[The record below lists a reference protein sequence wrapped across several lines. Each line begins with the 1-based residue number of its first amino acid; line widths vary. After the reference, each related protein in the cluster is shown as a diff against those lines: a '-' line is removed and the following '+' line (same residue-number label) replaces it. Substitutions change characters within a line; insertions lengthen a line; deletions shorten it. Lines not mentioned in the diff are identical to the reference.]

1 MKQIILCVGVPCS
14 GKSTWTNK
22 ILKDYYDNNFE
33 NYYLISRDKIRQSLT
48 GGRGNVDY
56 WEYNASQI
64 EEIIIPI
71 ELFQLECLLSKGVN
85 IIIDDTHSKIVD
97 LERIIELATLYNYNI
112 KIKIFEIDLLTS
124 KERIK
129 KRDGDRFLHFM
140 SGYHKRIKVVID
152 YINENYKDKLI

>member
-22 ILKDYYDNNFE
+22 ILKDGLNKE
-33 NYYLISRDKIRQSLT
+33 NYFLISRDKIRQSLI
-48 GGRGNVDY
+48 GDKGNVEY
-56 WEYNASQI
+56 WENYASQI
-64 EEIIIPI
+64 EETIIPI
-71 ELFQLECLLSKGVN
+71 ELFQLENLLTKGVN
-85 IIIDDTHSKIVD
+85 ILVDDTHSKIVD
-97 LERIIELATLYNYNI
+97 LERIIKLAYYYDYDI

>member
-22 ILKDYYDNNFE
+22 ILKDYYDNNFQ

>member
-1 MKQIILCVGVPCS
+1 MKEIILCVGVPCS

-22 ILKDYYDNNFE
+22 ILKDSYKE
-33 NYYLISRDKIRQSLT
+33 NGYYLISRDKIRQSLT
-48 GGRGNVDY
+48 GGKSNVEY
-56 WEYNASQI
+56 WEYYASQI
-64 EEIIIPI
+64 EETIIPI
-71 ELFQLECLLSKGVN
+71 ELFQLENLLTKGIN
-85 IIIDDTHSKIVD
+85 IIVDDTHSKIVD
-97 LERIIELATLYNYNI
+97 LERIIELAYFYDYKV

>member
-22 ILKDYYDNNFE
+22 ILKDGFNKE
-33 NYYLISRDKIRQSLT
+33 NYYLISRDKIRQYLI
-48 GGRGNVDY
+48 GDKGNTEY
-56 WEYNASQI
+56 WENYASQI
-64 EEIIIPI
+64 EETIIPI
-71 ELFQLECLLSKGVN
+71 ELFQLENLLTKSVN
-85 IIIDDTHSKIVD
+85 IIVDDTHSKIVD
-97 LERIIELATLYNYNI
+97 LERIIELANLYNYKV

-129 KRDGDRFLHFM
+129 KRDGDRFLYFM

>member
-1 MKQIILCVGVPCS
+1 MQKTIILCVGVPCS

-22 ILKDYYDNNFE
+22 ILKDNLNKE

-48 GGRGNVDY
+48 GGKSNIEY
-56 WEYNASQI
+56 WEYYASQI
-64 EEIIIPI
+64 EETIIPI
-71 ELFQLECLLSKGVN
+71 ELFQLENLLTKGVN
-85 IIIDDTHSKIVD
+85 IIVDDIHSKIVD
-97 LERIIELATLYNYNI
+97 LERIIELAILYNYKV

-124 KERIK
+124 KERIR

>member
-22 ILKDYYDNNFE
+22 ILKDGLNKE
-33 NYYLISRDKIRQSLT
+33 NYFLISRDKIRQSLI
-48 GGRGNVDY
+48 GDKGNVEY
-56 WEYNASQI
+56 WENYASQI
-64 EEIIIPI
+64 EETIIPI
-71 ELFQLECLLSKGVN
+71 ELFQLENLLTKGVN

-97 LERIIELATLYNYNI
+97 LERIIKLAYYYDYDI

>member
-22 ILKDYYDNNFE
+22 ILKDGLNKE
-33 NYYLISRDKIRQSLT
+33 NYFLISRDKIRQSLI
-48 GGRGNVDY
+48 GDKGNVEY
-56 WEYNASQI
+56 WENYASQI
-64 EEIIIPI
+64 EETIIPI
-71 ELFQLECLLSKGVN
+71 ELFQLENLLTKGVN

-97 LERIIELATLYNYNI
+97 LERIIKLAYYYDYDI
-112 KIKIFEIDLLTS
+112 KIKIFEIDFLTS

>member
-22 ILKDYYDNNFE
+22 ILKDGFNKE
-33 NYYLISRDKIRQSLT
+33 NYYLISRDKIRQYLI
-48 GGRGNVDY
+48 GDKGNIEY
-56 WEYNASQI
+56 WENYASQI
-64 EEIIIPI
+64 EETIIPI
-71 ELFQLECLLSKGVN
+71 ELFQLENLLTKSVN
-85 IIIDDTHSKIVD
+85 IIVDDTHSKIVD
-97 LERIIELATLYNYNI
+97 LERIIELAYFYDYKV

-140 SGYHKRIKVVID
+140 FGYHKRIKVVID

>member
-14 GKSTWTNK
+14 GKSTWANK
-22 ILKDYYDNNFE
+22 ILKDGLNKE
-33 NYYLISRDKIRQSLT
+33 NYFLISRDKIRQSLI
-48 GGRGNVDY
+48 GDKGNVEY
-56 WEYNASQI
+56 WENYASQI
-64 EEIIIPI
+64 EETIIPI
-71 ELFQLECLLSKGVN
+71 ELFQLENLLTKGVN

-97 LERIIELATLYNYNI
+97 LERIIKLAYYYDYNI

>member
-22 ILKDYYDNNFE
+22 ILKDGLNKE
-33 NYYLISRDKIRQSLT
+33 NYFLISRDKIRQSLI
-48 GGRGNVDY
+48 GDKGNVEY
-56 WEYNASQI
+56 WENYASQI
-64 EEIIIPI
+64 EETIIPI
-71 ELFQLECLLSKGVN
+71 ELFQLENLLTKGVN
-85 IIIDDTHSKIVD
+85 IIVDDTHSKIVD
-97 LERIIELATLYNYNI
+97 LERIIKLAYYYDYDI
-112 KIKIFEIDLLTS
+112 KIKIFEIDFLTS

>member
-22 ILKDYYDNNFE
+22 ILKDGLNKE
-33 NYYLISRDKIRQSLT
+33 NYFLISRDKIRQSLI
-48 GGRGNVDY
+48 GDKSNVEY
-56 WEYNASQI
+56 WENYASQI
-64 EEIIIPI
+64 EETIIPI
-71 ELFQLECLLSKGVN
+71 ELFQLENLLTKGVN
-85 IIIDDTHSKIVD
+85 IIVDDTHSKIVD
-97 LERIIELATLYNYNI
+97 LERIIKLAYYYDYDI

>member
-22 ILKDYYDNNFE
+22 ILKDGLNKE
-33 NYYLISRDKIRQSLT
+33 NYFLISRDKIRQSLI
-48 GGRGNVDY
+48 GDKGNVEY
-56 WEYNASQI
+56 WENYASQI
-64 EEIIIPI
+64 EETIIPI
-71 ELFQLECLLSKGVN
+71 ELFQLENLLTKGVN

-97 LERIIELATLYNYNI
+97 LERIIKLAYYYDYNI

>member
-22 ILKDYYDNNFE
+22 ILKDGLNKE
-33 NYYLISRDKIRQSLT
+33 NYFLISRDKIRQSLI
-48 GGRGNVDY
+48 GDKDNVEY
-56 WEYNASQI
+56 WENYAAQI
-64 EEIIIPI
+64 EETIIPI
-71 ELFQLECLLSKGVN
+71 ELFQLENLLTKDVN
-85 IIIDDTHSKIVD
+85 IIVDDTHSKIVD
-97 LERIIELATLYNYNI
+97 LERIIELAILYNYKV

-124 KERIK
+124 KERIR

>member
-22 ILKDYYDNNFE
+22 ILKDGLNKE
-33 NYYLISRDKIRQSLT
+33 NYFLISRDKIRQSLI
-48 GGRGNVDY
+48 GNKGNVEY
-56 WEYNASQI
+56 WENYASQI
-64 EEIIIPI
+64 EETIIPI
-71 ELFQLECLLSKGVN
+71 ELFQLENLLTKGVN
-85 IIIDDTHSKIVD
+85 IIVDDTHSKIVD
-97 LERIIELATLYNYNI
+97 LERIIKLAYYYDYDI

>member
-22 ILKDYYDNNFE
+22 ILKDYYDNNFQ

-112 KIKIFEIDLLTS
+112 KIKIFEINLLTS

>member
-1 MKQIILCVGVPCS
+1 MKEIILCVGVPCS

-22 ILKDYYDNNFE
+22 MLKDSYIE
-33 NYYLISRDKIRQSLT
+33 NCYYLISRDKIRQSLT
-48 GGRGNVDY
+48 GGKGNVEY
-56 WEYNASQI
+56 WEYHASQI
-64 EEIIIPI
+64 EETIIPI
-71 ELFQLECLLSKGVN
+71 ELFQLENLLTKGVN
-85 IIIDDTHSKIVD
+85 IIVDDTHSKIVD
-97 LERIIELATLYNYNI
+97 LERIIKLAHFYNYDV

-140 SGYHKRIKVVID
+140 SGYHKRIEVVID

>member
-22 ILKDYYDNNFE
+22 ILKDGLNKE
-33 NYYLISRDKIRQSLT
+33 NYFLISRDKIRQSLI
-48 GGRGNVDY
+48 GDKGNVEY
-56 WEYNASQI
+56 WENYASQI
-64 EEIIIPI
+64 EETIIPI
-71 ELFQLECLLSKGVN
+71 ELFQLENLLTKGVN
-85 IIIDDTHSKIVD
+85 IIVDDTHSKIVD
-97 LERIIELATLYNYNI
+97 LERIIKLAYYYDYDI

>member
-22 ILKDYYDNNFE
+22 ILKDGLNKE
-33 NYYLISRDKIRQSLT
+33 NYFLISRDKIRQSLI
-48 GGRGNVDY
+48 GDKGNVEY
-56 WEYNASQI
+56 WENYAAQI
-64 EEIIIPI
+64 EETIIPI
-71 ELFQLECLLSKGVN
+71 ELFQLENLLTKGVN
-85 IIIDDTHSKIVD
+85 VIVDDTHSKIVD
-97 LERIIELATLYNYNI
+97 LERIIELAYFYDYKV

>member
-22 ILKDYYDNNFE
+22 ILKDGFNKE
-33 NYYLISRDKIRQSLT
+33 NYYLISRDKIRQYLI
-48 GGRGNVDY
+48 RDKGNIEY
-56 WEYNASQI
+56 WENYASQI
-64 EEIIIPI
+64 EETIIPI
-71 ELFQLECLLSKGVN
+71 ELFQLENLLTKSVN
-85 IIIDDTHSKIVD
+85 IIVDDTHSKIVD
-97 LERIIELATLYNYNI
+97 LERIIELANLYNYKV

>member
-1 MKQIILCVGVPCS
+1 MKEIILCVGVPCS

-22 ILKDYYDNNFE
+22 MLKDSYKE
-33 NYYLISRDKIRQSLT
+33 NGYYLISRDKIRQYLI
-48 GGRGNVDY
+48 GDKGNIEY
-56 WEYNASQI
+56 WENYASQI
-64 EEIIIPI
+64 EETIIPI
-71 ELFQLECLLSKGVN
+71 ELFQLENLLTKGVN
-85 IIIDDTHSKIVD
+85 IIVDDIHSKIVD
-97 LERIIELATLYNYNI
+97 LERIIELAILYNYKV

-124 KERIK
+124 KERIR

>member
-22 ILKDYYDNNFE
+22 ILKDGLNKE
-33 NYYLISRDKIRQSLT
+33 NYFLISRDKIRQSLI
-48 GGRGNVDY
+48 GDKGNVEY
-56 WEYNASQI
+56 WENYAAQI
-64 EEIIIPI
+64 EETIIPI
-71 ELFQLECLLSKGVN
+71 ELFQLENLLTKGVN
-85 IIIDDTHSKIVD
+85 IIVDDTHSKIVD
-97 LERIIELATLYNYNI
+97 LERIIKLAYYYDYDI

>member
-22 ILKDYYDNNFE
+22 ILKDGLNKE
-33 NYYLISRDKIRQSLT
+33 NYFLISRDKIRQSLI
-48 GGRGNVDY
+48 GDKGNVEY
-56 WEYNASQI
+56 WENYASQI
-64 EEIIIPI
+64 EETIIPI
-71 ELFQLECLLSKGVN
+71 ELFQLENLLTKGVN
-85 IIIDDTHSKIVD
+85 ILVDDIHSKIVD
-97 LERIIELATLYNYNI
+97 LERIIKLAYYYDYDI

>member
-22 ILKDYYDNNFE
+22 ILKDGLNKE
-33 NYYLISRDKIRQSLT
+33 NYFLISRDKIRQSLI
-48 GGRGNVDY
+48 GDKGNVEY
-56 WEYNASQI
+56 WENYASQI
-64 EEIIIPI
+64 EETIIPI
-71 ELFQLECLLSKGVN
+71 ELFQLENLLTKGVN
-85 IIIDDTHSKIVD
+85 IIVDDTHSKIVD
-97 LERIIELATLYNYNI
+97 LERIIKLAYYYDYDI

-140 SGYHKRIKVVID
+140 SGYHKKIKVVID